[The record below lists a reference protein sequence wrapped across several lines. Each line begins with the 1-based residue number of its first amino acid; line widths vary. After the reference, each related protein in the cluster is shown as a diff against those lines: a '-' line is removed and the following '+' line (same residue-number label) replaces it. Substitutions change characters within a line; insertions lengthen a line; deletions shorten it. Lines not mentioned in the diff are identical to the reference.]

1 MGTYELTLPDALRLV
16 EIYQE
21 HTAQNKA
28 NRKPFYLVFL

>member
-1 MGTYELTLPDALRLV
+1 MGNCELTKPDALRLV

-21 HTAQNKA
+21 HTTQNKA